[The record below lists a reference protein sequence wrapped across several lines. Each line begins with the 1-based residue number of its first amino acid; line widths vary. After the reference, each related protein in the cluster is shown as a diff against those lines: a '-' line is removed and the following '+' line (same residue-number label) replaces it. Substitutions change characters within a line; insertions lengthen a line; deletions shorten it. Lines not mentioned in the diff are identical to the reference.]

1 MISFFYTYGGIL
13 QKEEKL
19 IFLKK
24 LFTQPVRAITTT
36 ELENKMQDKFTVLL
50 DVRTAQEYI
59 GGHIKGARLFSLD
72 RIHTYEGKK
81 DKSIYLIC
89 HSGARSK
96 RAAKILKAKGYD
108 AISVKGGMLA
118 WHGKI
123 VGGK

>member
-1 MISFFYTYGGIL
+1 MGVFF

-24 LFTQPVRAITTT
+24 LFTQPVRTITTT
-36 ELENKMQDKFTVLL
+36 ELENKMQDKSTVLL

-59 GGHIKGARLFSLD
+59 GGHIKEARLFSLD

-81 DKSIYLIC
+81 DKSVYLIC

>member
-1 MISFFYTYGGIL
+1 
-13 QKEEKL
+13 
-19 IFLKK
+19 
-24 LFTQPVRAITTT
+24 
-36 ELENKMQDKFTVLL
+36 MQDKSTVLLL

>member
-1 MISFFYTYGGIL
+1 MRT
-13 QKEEKL
+13 
-19 IFLKK
+19 
-24 LFTQPVRAITTT
+24 ITTT
-36 ELENKMQDKFTVLL
+36 ELENKVQDKSTVLL
-50 DVRTAQEYI
+50 DVRTAQEYTR
-59 GGHIKGARLFSLD
+59 GHIKEARLFSLD

-81 DKSIYLIC
+81 DKSVYLIC

-96 RAAKILKAKGYD
+96 RATKILKAKGYD

>member
-1 MISFFYTYGGIL
+1 MRT
-13 QKEEKL
+13 
-19 IFLKK
+19 
-24 LFTQPVRAITTT
+24 ITTT
-36 ELENKMQDKFTVLL
+36 ELENKMQDKSTVLL

-123 VGGK
+123 VGGNR